1 MSQPSSML
9 PNTNRYA
16 KAAQSRSGV
25 WRSAVVTLVVLL
37 VFVAAVVAIDV
48 ALQPQLSGIGL
59 LAAGVVL
66 AIVPAVL
73 WLIFFYLQDRVEP
86 EPVGHVAQMFVI
98 GLALAGAIG
107 VPLSDQ
113 VFRIQDWLFRDL
125 GSTLIGAVFVRGAI
139 ETFIIYA
146 TVRYFMF
153 DSPEFDE
160 RTDGVIYGMAAGL
173 GYATATNFQFILA
186 SGGAALGGAEVYVVE
201 VALAYAAFGG
211 LLGYFLGHAK
221 MQRDPIWW
229 LPLGFVITAAL
240 NGLFLMLRGQLET
253 GSVAIG
259 ADTGGLPSLTGL
271 LLAGALA
278 ILATAVVAWLVN
290 RDVTASANGKLP
302 KVTGDPTVGDRQ
314 ANLATA
320 GVFVAMLIV
329 GIIGW
334 NGAVNGVTAFEK
346 DGIRGAYPA
355 YFSAATETGEVVRA
369 ADRTG
374 TGAEFVVRTLAM
386 PAGKDVKAIT
396 SMLAAERAANNLM
409 YKVVRTGETTVNGRP
424 ATLQEFAW
432 VDQGGLTGAV
442 PQVTQGV
449 DYIFVNGGTVIVV
462 TVIATPDTIEAVQP
476 QFERFVS
483 SLSF

>member
-1 MSQPSSML
+1 MSQQSSASSG
-9 PNTNRYA
+9 PNRYA
-16 KAAQSRSGV
+16 KAAQPRSGV
-25 WRSAVVTLVVLL
+25 WRSAVITLIVLL
-37 VFVAAVVAIDV
+37 IFVAAVAAIDV

-59 LAAGVVL
+59 LAVGVVL
-66 AIVPAVL
+66 ALVPAVL

-113 VFRIQDWLFRDL
+113 VFRTQDWLFRDL
-125 GSTLIGAVFVRGAI
+125 ANTLIGAVFVRGAI

-146 TVRYFMF
+146 TVRYFIF

-173 GYATATNFQFILA
+173 GYATATNLQFILG

-240 NGLFLMLRGQLET
+240 NGLFLMLRGQLES
-253 GSVAIG
+253 GSISTDAQ
-259 ADTGGLPSLTGL
+259 AAGLPTLTGL

-278 ILATAVVAWLVN
+278 IVVTALVAWLIN
-290 RDVTASANGKLP
+290 RDVAASASGQ
-302 KVTGDPTVGDRQ
+302 TAGAAEDATVGDRQ
-314 ANLATA
+314 ANLATV
-320 GVFVAMLIV
+320 GVFVVMLIV

-334 NGAVNGVTAFEK
+334 NSAVNGATAFEK
-346 DGIRGAYPA
+346 DGIRGAYPTH
-355 YFSAATETGEVVRA
+355 FSIATGTREVVRV

-374 TGAEFVVRTLAM
+374 TGAEFIVRTMAM
-386 PAGKDVKAIT
+386 PAGKDIKAIT

-409 YKVVRTGETTVNGRP
+409 YKVVRTGQTMVNSRT

-442 PQVTQGV
+442 PQVFQGV
-449 DYIFVNGGTVIVV
+449 DYLFVTDNAVVVV
-462 TVIATPDTIEAVQP
+462 TLVATPDTIGAVQP

>member
-1 MSQPSSML
+1 MSQQSSASSGL
-9 PNTNRYA
+9 DRYA
-16 KAAQSRSGV
+16 KAAQTRSGV
-25 WRSAVVTLVVLL
+25 WRSAVVTLIVLL
-37 VFVAAVVAIDV
+37 VFVAAVVAIEI

-66 AIVPAVL
+66 AVVPAVL

-113 VFRIQDWLFRDL
+113 VFRTQDWLFRDL

-139 ETFIIYA
+139 ETFIVYA
-146 TVRYFMF
+146 AVRYFMF

-173 GYATATNFQFILA
+173 GYATAANLQFILA

-240 NGLFLMLRGQLET
+240 NGLFLMLRGQLES
-253 GSVAIG
+253 GSISVG
-259 ADTGGLPSLTGL
+259 AQAGGLPSLTGL

-278 ILATAVVAWLVN
+278 IVVTAVVAWLIQ
-290 RDVTASANGKLP
+290 RDVSASSGG
-302 KVTGDPTVGDRQ
+302 TGLKAAEDAAIGDRQ
-314 ANLATA
+314 ANLATV
-320 GVFVAMLIV
+320 GVFAVMLIIGV
-329 GIIGW
+329 IGW
-334 NGAVNGVTAFEK
+334 NGAVNGVTAFEN

-355 YFSAATETGEVVRA
+355 YFSAATGTGEVMRA

-374 TGAEFVVRTLAM
+374 TGAEFVVRRIEL
-386 PAGKDVKAIT
+386 PAGKDIKAVMSI
-396 SMLAAERAANNLM
+396 LAAERAANNLM
-409 YKVVRTGETTVNGRP
+409 YKVVRTGEESIQGRA
-424 ATLQEFAW
+424 ATIQEFAW

-442 PQVTQGV
+442 PQVFQGT
-449 DYIFVNGGTVIVV
+449 DYLFVSGDKVVIA
-462 TVIATPDTIEAVQP
+462 TLIATPDTIGAVQP
-476 QFERFVS
+476 LFERFVS

>member
-1 MSQPSSML
+1 MSQQSSASSGL
-9 PNTNRYA
+9 NRYA

-37 VFVAAVVAIDV
+37 VFVAAVVAIDA

-59 LAAGVVL
+59 LAVGVVL
-66 AIVPAVL
+66 ALVPAVL

-113 VFRIQDWLFRDL
+113 IFRTQDWLFRDL

-173 GYATATNFQFILA
+173 GYATATNLQFILG

-201 VALAYAAFGG
+201 AALAYAAFGG

-240 NGLFLMLRGQLET
+240 NGLFLTLRGQLES
-253 GSVAIG
+253 GSISIG
-259 ADTGGLPSLTGL
+259 AQAGGLPTLTGL

-278 ILATAVVAWLVN
+278 IVVTAAVAWLIN
-290 RDVTASANGKLP
+290 RDVTASASGQAA
-302 KVTGDPTVGDRQ
+302 GAAEGATVGDRQ
-314 ANLATA
+314 ANLATV
-320 GVFVAMLIV
+320 GVFVVMLIV

-334 NGAVNGVTAFEK
+334 NSAVNGTTAFEK

-355 YFSAATETGEVVRA
+355 YFSAATGTGEVVRV

-374 TGAEFVVRTLAM
+374 TGAEFIVRTMAM

-409 YKVVRTGETTVNGRP
+409 YKVVRTSETTVNGRP

-442 PQVTQGV
+442 PQVFQGV
-449 DYIFVNGGTVIVV
+449 DYLFVSNNSVVVV
-462 TVIATPDTIEAVQP
+462 TVVATPDTIGAVQP

>member
-1 MSQPSSML
+1 MSQQSSASSA
-9 PNTNRYA
+9 PDRYA
-16 KAAQSRSGV
+16 KASRSRAGV
-25 WRSAVVTLVVLL
+25 WRSAIVTLIVLL
-37 VFVAAVVAIDV
+37 IFVAAVVAIDV
-48 ALQPQLSGIGL
+48 ALQPQLSGIAL
-59 LAAGVVL
+59 LAVGVVL

-113 VFRIQDWLFRDL
+113 VFRTQDWLFRDP

-160 RTDGVIYGMAAGL
+160 RTDGVIYGTAAGL
-173 GYATATNFQFILA
+173 GYATATNLQFILA
-186 SGGAALGGAEVYVVE
+186 SGGAALGSVEVYVAE

-211 LLGYFLGHAK
+211 LLGYFLGHAR

-229 LPLGFVITAAL
+229 LPLGFAITAAL
-240 NGLFLMLRGQLET
+240 NGLFLILRGQLES
-253 GSVAIG
+253 GSISVG
-259 ADTGGLPSLTGL
+259 AQAGGLPSLTGL
-271 LLAGALA
+271 LLAGGLA
-278 ILATAVVAWLVN
+278 VIVTAVVAWLVD
-290 RDVTASANGKLP
+290 RDVTASAGGQ
-302 KVTGDPTVGDRQ
+302 TSGAAEDAAVGDRQ
-314 ANLATA
+314 ANLATV
-320 GVFVAMLIV
+320 GLFVVMLIV
-329 GIIGW
+329 GVIGW

-355 YFSAATETGEVVRA
+355 YFSAATGAGDVVRV

-374 TGAEFVVRTLAM
+374 SGAEFVVSTIPT
-386 PAGKDVKAIT
+386 PAGGDVRAIT
-396 SMLAAERAANNLM
+396 SLLAAERAANNLM
-409 YKVVRTGETTVNGRP
+409 YKVVRTGETAVNGRP
-424 ATLQEFAW
+424 ATVQEFAW
-432 VDQGGLTGAV
+432 VDQGGLTGSV
-442 PQVTQGV
+442 PQVTQGI
-449 DYIFVNGGTVIVV
+449 DYIFVNGGAVVVV
-462 TVIATPDTIEAVQP
+462 TVIATPDTIGAVQS

>member
-1 MSQPSSML
+1 M
-9 PNTNRYA
+9 
-16 KAAQSRSGV
+16 
-25 WRSAVVTLVVLL
+25 
-37 VFVAAVVAIDV
+37 AAVIAIDV

-73 WLIFFYLQDRVEP
+73 WLIFFYLQDRLEP

-113 VFRIQDWLFRDL
+113 VFRTQDWLFRDL

-173 GYATATNFQFILA
+173 GYATATNLQFILA

-396 SMLAAERAANNLM
+396 SMLAAEPAANNLM
-409 YKVVRTGETTVNGRP
+409 YKVV
-424 ATLQEFAW
+424 
-432 VDQGGLTGAV
+432 
-442 PQVTQGV
+442 
-449 DYIFVNGGTVIVV
+449 
-462 TVIATPDTIEAVQP
+462 
-476 QFERFVS
+476 
-483 SLSF
+483 